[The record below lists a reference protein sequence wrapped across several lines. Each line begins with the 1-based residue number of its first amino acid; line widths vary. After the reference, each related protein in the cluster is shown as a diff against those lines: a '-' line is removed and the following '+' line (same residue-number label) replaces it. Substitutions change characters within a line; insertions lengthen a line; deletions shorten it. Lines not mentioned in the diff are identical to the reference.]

1 MEHLLLLKLN
11 PFHGCTKLKRVR
23 VNFFWPNLGNSN
35 SATTTSY
42 SSRALV
48 SSRAHMPKPSKGT
61 GAHIRSH
68 SRSSS
73 TSKLGANFQFTQK
86 DLPPQKHTDKSKK
99 PHEVAPFVRPNN
111 NQRPHLAAQP
121 LQKPANGK
129 YKPGFTIA
137 SPSGHE
143 DDEDEWISSES
154 GAATPN
160 HHDASLE
167 TDEGLPP
174 AVTHSDMFAQH
185 TPTRVD
191 TARSFNFEPPRRDPS
206 TPRPATPPVSLAQR
220 PSQYQPPMIHR
231 CPTQLSEGESTATT
245 APSRHSPIPKRYSR
259 PPSTHSN
266 SSRTEHPLRPH
277 PLIRGQSYGQI
288 NPVLPKPVPLAPLTF
303 IPNAA
308 ISHSSPTKAGCPEIG
323 SSSNGHQHQQP
334 LLSSSPT
341 SLKTSSPILPDIPSS
356 QRRTSISST
365 GSINTIP
372 IHSSPTQTPLTA
384 SVYRTH
390 DRTRTLSSSSAALS
404 SLTHLP
410 YVLSH
415 TRPPSPNHHT
425 VSFFPPLN
433 PQHVTAMEGI
443 HPLLPAPYLSNHL
456 TVLVRRTP
464 IRESLDR
471 VMRARVGGK
480 R

>member
-1 MEHLLLLKLN
+1 MPQQHHTCSSLTRPTLN
-11 PFHGCTKLKRVR
+11 
-23 VNFFWPNLGNSN
+23 
-35 SATTTSY
+35 
-42 SSRALV
+42 
-48 SSRAHMPKPSKGT
+48 MPKPSKGP
-61 GAHIRSH
+61 GARTH

-73 TSKLGANFQFTQK
+73 ASKLGVNLQFTQK
-86 DLPPQKHTDKSKK
+86 ELPPQKPT
-99 PHEVAPFVRPNN
+99 VRPNN

-121 LQKPANGK
+121 LKPANGK
-129 YKPGFTIA
+129 SKPGFTIA

-143 DDEDEWISSES
+143 DDDDEWISSES

-160 HHDASLE
+160 HHDSSLE
-167 TDEGLPP
+167 TDESLPP
-174 AVTHSDMFAQH
+174 AVTHSDIFSQH
-185 TPTRVD
+185 TLTRVD
-191 TARSFNFEPPRRDPS
+191 TARSFNFESLKRDHP
-206 TPRPATPPVSLAQR
+206 TPRPATPPLPSAQR
-220 PSQYQPPMIHR
+220 PSQYQPPVVRR
-231 CPTQLSEGESTATT
+231 CSTQLSESERTIDPGQY
-245 APSRHSPIPKRYSR
+245 SPVPKRYSR

-308 ISHSSPTKAGCPEIG
+308 MSHSSPTKAGCLEVG
-323 SSSNGHQHQQP
+323 SSSNGHQHQQHH
-334 LLSSSPT
+334 LSSSPT

-356 QRRTSISST
+356 QRRTSFSST